1 MLGSIFLRIRHSMR
15 LFQHKL
21 IALPAALLVLAWV
34 STISSAQALVP
45 NAGES
50 GAGSEVYGPTNLLKN
65 LRNPFMST
73 SGSGDA
79 SNSVQCPVE
88 TPISIGNPDGQSEAV
103 SKVERTLSR
112 RLALPH
118 LYLPGR
124 LIMGKPA
131 EFIVKGKPGYYAA
144 LAMADRD
151 SGAKPIYGHTI
162 HLGPDRKVVSVGT
175 IPESGLLHLWIEAPF
190 EGDLM
195 GLPLY
200 FEAAVWSNKDFGDLE
215 IAVPVMPESAETKAA
230 GSFNNGVIMAAGADM
245 LKKDRLVVPESSET
259 TMQHLQYTGSHLDSG
274 RP

>member
-1 MLGSIFLRIRHSMR
+1 MR

-21 IALPAALLVLAWV
+21 VALPVALLVLTWV
-34 STISSAQALVP
+34 VTGAVSAQ
-45 NAGES
+45 G
-50 GAGSEVYGPTNLLKN
+50 GASTQEVSQEVHGPTNLLKS
-65 LRNPFMST
+65 LANPFKVT
-73 SGSGDA
+73 SGSSDA
-79 SNSVQCPVE
+79 GNPVRCPVE
-88 TPISIGNPDGQSEAV
+88 TPISIGNSDNQSEAV

-112 RLALPH
+112 HLALPR

-195 GLPLY
+195 GLPLD
-200 FEAAVWSNKDFGDLE
+200 FEAAVWSNKAFSDLE
-215 IAVPVMPESAETKAA
+215 TAVPVMPESAETRAA
-230 GSFNNGVIMAAGADM
+230 GSFNNGVIMAAGADV
-245 LKKDRLVVPESSET
+245 LKKDRLVVPEPPET
-259 TMQHLQYTGSHLDSG
+259 TMQHLQYAGSHLDSG